1 MTKKST
7 FTKILSGS
15 VWGIFA
21 KILDAFAKFF
31 TIPMLV
37 GFYGKADYGL
47 IALAFSLNAYLRLM
61 DMGMNVGS
69 IRFFSMW
76 IAQKKWD
83 KIAVVSRSSIV
94 FYGVIGVINA
104 LVFVFMAE
112 RADLFFNISP
122 DQSVVFKWMMYILS
136 ISTVFNWMTSVV
148 SQLLNAHGEQGWVNR
163 VTVISSV
170 LNFLTALLA
179 VKYKLNLPVYF
190 LLYTLSTLIIIPFNV
205 YRLKIYNMPLLSL
218 LSPKWNGKAFKEIL
232 GYSLTIFAIGIFQQ
246 SADSL
251 RPLLLGKY
259 ASQGIEVLTEYRVIQ
274 TIAMLII
281 AFGAIFMQVLLP
293 SASKIYA
300 ENNREKL
307 EQFVYDGTKYIS
319 VFLSLVVFL
328 LIVNART
335 ILHLYMGAGYD
346 HLALWLIIWLLTVL
360 VSMHNAPVATL
371 VLSSGKTKNLA
382 YFSAFTCVVSLPIT
396 SMLAHKYNV
405 GAAVI
410 GFFVYVWLQIGF
422 YYVYYIPKVLFLE
435 SKKIF
440 FGSFFPSMLSGIIAS
455 VITYFISNLLLIH
468 SNIVVLISNSI
479 FFLVVYSVLILLFII
494 KKKEIGLL
502 KSKMFSS

>member
-1 MTKKST
+1 MTKNSN

-15 VWGIFA
+15 IWGIFA

-83 KIAVVSRSSIV
+83 KIGAVSRSSVV
-94 FYGVIGVINA
+94 FYGIIGIVNA

-122 DQSVVFKWMMYILS
+122 SQTVVFKWMMYILS

-148 SQLLNAHGEQGWVNR
+148 SQLLNAYGEQGWVNR
-163 VTVISSV
+163 VTVVSSV
-170 LNFLTALLA
+170 LNFVTALIA
-179 VKYKLNLPVYF
+179 VKYKLTLPVYF
-190 LLYTLSTLIIIPFNV
+190 LLYTLSTLVIIPFNV
-205 YRLKIYNMPLLSL
+205 YRLKIYKMPFSSL
-218 LSPKWNGKAFKEIL
+218 LAPKWNGQAFKEIL

-251 RPLLLGKY
+251 RPLLLGKF
-259 ASQGIEVLTEYRVIQ
+259 ASKGIEVLTEYRVIQ
-274 TIAMLII
+274 TITMLII

-300 ENNREKL
+300 ENDRVKLEKL
-307 EQFVYDGTKYIS
+307 VYDGTKYIS
-319 VFLSLVVFL
+319 VFLSMVVFI
-328 LIVNART
+328 LIVNAKI
-335 ILHLYMGAGYD
+335 ILNLYMGSGYD
-346 HLALWLIIWLLTVL
+346 ELSLWLIIWLFTVL
-360 VSMHNAPVATL
+360 ISMHNAPVASL
-371 VLSSGKTKNLA
+371 VLSTGKTKYLA

-396 SMLAHKYNV
+396 ALLANKYNV

-410 GFFVYVWLQIGF
+410 GFFVYVCLQIGF
-422 YYVYYIPKVLFLE
+422 YYFYYIPRELFLNG
-435 SKKIF
+435 SRIF
-440 FGSFFPSMLSGIIAS
+440 FKSFMPSVLAGIIGSCA
-455 VITYFISNLLLIH
+455 VVAVAYFFKGPTGFIS
-468 SNIVVLISNSI
+468 LISNSVV
-479 FFLVVYSVLILLFII
+479 FLIIYSICVVLFVIR
-494 KKKEIGLL
+494 KHEIMIL
-502 KSKMFSS
+502 KSKIFKN